1 MMKVLQNYIQ
11 KYEFGQS
18 HQRQKQTSTRENCQT
33 VQKQNKRY
41 IWKI

>member
-1 MMKVLQNYIQ
+1 MMKALQNYIQ

-18 HQRQKQTSTRENCQT
+18 QKQTSTRENCQT